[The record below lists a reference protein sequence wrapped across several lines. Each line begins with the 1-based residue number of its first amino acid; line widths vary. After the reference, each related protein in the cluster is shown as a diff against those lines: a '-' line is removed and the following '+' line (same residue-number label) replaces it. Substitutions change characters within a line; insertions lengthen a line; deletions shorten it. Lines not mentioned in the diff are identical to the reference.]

1 MATKL
6 IRIEEVSEMTG
17 LKKSALYQRISE
29 NTFPSPIK
37 LGARCSRWNLVEVQ
51 KWIERAIAESKAV

>member
-1 MATKL
+1 MKTKL

-29 NTFPSPIK
+29 KTFPCPIK
-37 LGARCSRWNLVEVQ
+37 LGARCSRWDSVAVQ
-51 KWIERAIAESKAV
+51 QWIENAIAENRAV